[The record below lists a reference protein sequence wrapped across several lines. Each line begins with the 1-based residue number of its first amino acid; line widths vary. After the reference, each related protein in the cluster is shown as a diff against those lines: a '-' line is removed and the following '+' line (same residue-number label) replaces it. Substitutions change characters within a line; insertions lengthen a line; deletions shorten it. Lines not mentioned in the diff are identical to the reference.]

1 LCLEYLSND
10 VKRVEYTLPVLWFGD
25 ILSIYWCENSS
36 IISNKYNIFILV
48 IVKLLQNKTLGK
60 NGVD

>member
-1 LCLEYLSND
+1 MCLEYISND
-10 VKRVEYTLPVLWFGD
+10 VKRIDYTLPVLWFGD

-48 IVKLLQNKTLGK
+48 IVKLL
-60 NGVD
+60 

>member
-1 LCLEYLSND
+1 MCLEYLSND